1 MSIDLCRADPQ
12 APPAP
17 LPLCLHR
24 IAAGFPSPAD
34 DYVETRLDL
43 NQHLI
48 RHPEASFFVRVKGDS
63 MRGAGIYAGDLLI
76 VDRALEAA
84 DGRVVIVAVDGELT
98 VKRLRLNGGK
108 ASLHPE
114 NPAYPVIQIKEG
126 CELLVWGVV
135 TYAIHR
141 L

>member
-1 MSIDLCRADPQ
+1 MSNDLCRADPQ

-17 LPLCLHR
+17 LPLCLQR
-24 IAAGFPSPAD
+24 IPAGFPSPAD
-34 DYVETRLDL
+34 DYVEARLDL

-63 MRGAGIYAGDLLI
+63 MHGAGIYAGELLI
-76 VDRALEAA
+76 VDRALKAA
-84 DGRVVIVAVDGELT
+84 DGRIVIAGIDGELT

-114 NPAYPVIQIKEG
+114 NPACPVIQIKEG
-126 CELLVWGVV
+126 CELLV
-135 TYAIHR
+135 
-141 L
+141 